1 MTRPPDGVF
10 GTAAALALVAT
21 TQVNAQGALP
31 QGEGRDIVAV
41 ACTQCHVLTPILG
54 WPRGTDRL
62 AKARSQHVLRGAQLS
77 PSEAE
82 TVIRYLA
89 ANFGPGAAPP
99 GKVAVALPA
108 GAGKELVETRCT
120 LCHDLERVAV
130 VKRPRQHWPA
140 IVANMVARG
149 ATATPSEAGTIA
161 TYLAAQFGATDQCRR
176 LKFLHHLQQ
185 ARLGPSIEKRH

>member
-1 MTRPPDGVF
+1 MRPLGTF
-10 GTAAALALVAT
+10 GAAAALALVAI
-21 TQVNAQGALP
+21 TQADAQGALP

-54 WPRGTDRL
+54 GREGPAGWR
-62 AKARSQHVLRGAQLS
+62 KHVHNMVLRGAQLT

-99 GKVAVALPA
+99 SKVAVPLPA

-120 LCHDLERVAV
+120 VCHDLERVAV

-149 ATATPSEAGTIA
+149 ATATPDEAGTIA
-161 TYLAAQFGATDQCRR
+161 TYLAAQFGSD
-176 LKFLHHLQQ
+176 
-185 ARLGPSIEKRH
+185 

>member
-1 MTRPPDGVF
+1 MTRLGVF
-10 GTAAALALVAT
+10 GTAAVLALVAT
-21 TQVNAQGALP
+21 TQANAQGPLP
-31 QGEGRDIVAV
+31 QGEGRDLVAV
-41 ACTQCHVLTPILG
+41 ACTQCHALAPILAGREGPAG
-54 WPRGTDRL
+54 WKR
-62 AKARSQHVLRGAQLS
+62 HVHNMVLRGAQLS
-77 PSEAE
+77 PSESE

-99 GKVAVALPA
+99 GKVAVTLPA

-149 ATATPSEAGTIA
+149 ATATPEEAGTIA
-161 TYLAAQFGATDQCRR
+161 TYLAAQFGSD
-176 LKFLHHLQQ
+176 
-185 ARLGPSIEKRH
+185 

>member
-1 MTRPPDGVF
+1 MKRLRLF
-10 GTAAALALVAT
+10 AAAAALAFVAT
-21 TQVNAQGALP
+21 TQANAQGALP

-41 ACTQCHVLTPILG
+41 ACTQCHALTPILTGREGAAG
-54 WPRGTDRL
+54 W
-62 AKARSQHVLRGAQLS
+62 KKHVHNMVLRGAQVS
-77 PSEAE
+77 PAEAY

-99 GKVAVALPA
+99 GKLAVTLPT
-108 GAGKELVETRCT
+108 GAGKELVEARCT

-149 ATATPSEAGTIA
+149 ATATPEEAGTIA
-161 TYLAAQFGATDQCRR
+161 TYLAAQF
-176 LKFLHHLQQ
+176 
-185 ARLGPSIEKRH
+185 

>member
-1 MTRPPDGVF
+1 MTRLGVF

-21 TQVNAQGALP
+21 TQANAQGALP
-31 QGEGRDIVAV
+31 QGEGRDLVAV
-41 ACTQCHVLTPILG
+41 ACTQCHALAPILAGREGPAG
-54 WPRGTDRL
+54 WKR
-62 AKARSQHVLRGAQLS
+62 HVHNMVLRGAQLS
-77 PSEAE
+77 PSESE

-99 GKVAVALPA
+99 GKVAVTLPA

-149 ATATPSEAGTIA
+149 ATATPEEAGTIA
-161 TYLAAQFGATDQCRR
+161 TYLAAQFGSD
-176 LKFLHHLQQ
+176 
-185 ARLGPSIEKRH
+185 

>member
-1 MTRPPDGVF
+1 MTRLGVF

-21 TQVNAQGALP
+21 TQANAQGPLP

-41 ACTQCHVLTPILG
+41 ACTQCHALAPILAGREGPAG
-54 WPRGTDRL
+54 WKR
-62 AKARSQHVLRGAQLS
+62 HVHNMVLRGAQLS
-77 PSEAE
+77 PSESE

-99 GKVAVALPA
+99 GKVAVTLPA

-149 ATATPSEAGTIA
+149 ATATPEEAGTIA
-161 TYLAAQFGATDQCRR
+161 TYLAAQFGSD
-176 LKFLHHLQQ
+176 
-185 ARLGPSIEKRH
+185 

>member
-1 MTRPPDGVF
+1 MTHLGVF
-10 GTAAALALVAT
+10 GAAVALALAAT

-41 ACTQCHVLTPILG
+41 ACTQCHALTPILTGREGTAG
-54 WPRGTDRL
+54 WR
-62 AKARSQHVLRGAQLS
+62 KHVHNMVLRGAQLS

-82 TVIRYLA
+82 TVIRYLT
-89 ANFGPGAAPP
+89 ANFGPGAAPAS
-99 GKVAVALPA
+99 KVAVTLPA

-130 VKRPRQHWPA
+130 VKRPRVHWPA

-149 ATATPSEAGTIA
+149 ATATPEEASTIA
-161 TYLAAQFGATDQCRR
+161 TYLAAQFGSD
-176 LKFLHHLQQ
+176 
-185 ARLGPSIEKRH
+185 

>member
-1 MTRPPDGVF
+1 MTHLRVF
-10 GTAAALALVAT
+10 GAVAALALIAT
-21 TQVNAQGALP
+21 TQVHAQGALP

-41 ACTQCHVLTPILG
+41 ACTQCHALAPILAGREAATG
-54 WPRGTDRL
+54 WR
-62 AKARSQHVLRGAQLS
+62 KHVHNMVLRGAQLS

-82 TVIRYLA
+82 SVIRYLA

-99 GKVAVALPA
+99 GKVAVTLPA

-149 ATATPSEAGTIA
+149 ATATPEEAGTIA
-161 TYLAAQFGATDQCRR
+161 TYLAAQFGSD
-176 LKFLHHLQQ
+176 
-185 ARLGPSIEKRH
+185 

>member
-1 MTRPPDGVF
+1 MTRLGVF
-10 GTAAALALVAT
+10 GAAAALALAAT
-21 TQVNAQGALP
+21 TQVHAQGALP
-31 QGEGRDIVAV
+31 QGEGRDLVAV
-41 ACTQCHVLTPILG
+41 ACTQCHALAPILVGREGPSG
-54 WPRGTDRL
+54 WKR
-62 AKARSQHVLRGAQLS
+62 HVHNMVLRGAQLS

-99 GKVAVALPA
+99 GKVAVTLPA

-140 IVANMVARG
+140 IVANMVDRG
-149 ATATPSEAGTIA
+149 ATATPEEARTIA
-161 TYLAAQFGATDQCRR
+161 TYLAAQFGSD
-176 LKFLHHLQQ
+176 
-185 ARLGPSIEKRH
+185 

>member
-1 MTRPPDGVF
+1 MTRLGVF

-21 TQVNAQGALP
+21 TQANAQGPLP

-41 ACTQCHVLTPILG
+41 ACTQCHALTPILAGREGPTG
-54 WPRGTDRL
+54 WR
-62 AKARSQHVLRGAQLS
+62 KHVHNMVLRGAQLS
-77 PSEAE
+77 PTEAE

-99 GKVAVALPA
+99 GKVAVTLPA

-140 IVANMVARG
+140 IVANMVGRG
-149 ATATPSEAGTIA
+149 ATATPEEAGTIA
-161 TYLAAQFGATDQCRR
+161 TYLAAQFGSD
-176 LKFLHHLQQ
+176 
-185 ARLGPSIEKRH
+185 

>member
-1 MTRPPDGVF
+1 MRHLGTF
-10 GTAAALALVAT
+10 GAAAALALVAI
-21 TQVNAQGALP
+21 TQADAQGALP

-54 WPRGTDRL
+54 GREGPAGWR
-62 AKARSQHVLRGAQLS
+62 KHVHNMVLRGAQLT

-99 GKVAVALPA
+99 SKVAVTLPA

-120 LCHDLERVAV
+120 VCHDLERVAV

-149 ATATPSEAGTIA
+149 ATATPDEAGTIA
-161 TYLAAQFGATDQCRR
+161 TYLAAQFGSD
-176 LKFLHHLQQ
+176 
-185 ARLGPSIEKRH
+185 

>member
-1 MTRPPDGVF
+1 MTRLGVF
-10 GTAAALALVAT
+10 GAAAALALVAT
-21 TQVNAQGALP
+21 TQINAQGALP

-41 ACTQCHVLTPILG
+41 ACTQRHALAPILAGREGPAG
-54 WPRGTDRL
+54 WKR
-62 AKARSQHVLRGAQLS
+62 HVHNMVLRGAQLS
-77 PSEAE
+77 PSESE

-99 GKVAVALPA
+99 GKVAVTLPT

-149 ATATPSEAGTIA
+149 ATATPEEAGTIA
-161 TYLAAQFGATDQCRR
+161 TYLAAQFGSD
-176 LKFLHHLQQ
+176 
-185 ARLGPSIEKRH
+185 

>member
-1 MTRPPDGVF
+1 MKRLAAF
-10 GTAAALALVAT
+10 CAAALLALVAT
-21 TQVNAQGALP
+21 TQVSAQGTLP

-41 ACTQCHVLTPILG
+41 ACTQCHVLTPILSGREGPAG
-54 WPRGTDRL
+54 WR
-62 AKARSQHVLRGAQLS
+62 KHVHNMVLRGAQLS
-77 PSEAE
+77 PAEAE

-99 GKVAVALPA
+99 GKVAVTLPA

-149 ATATPSEAGTIA
+149 ATATPEEAGTIA
-161 TYLAAQFGATDQCRR
+161 AYLAAQFGSD
-176 LKFLHHLQQ
+176 
-185 ARLGPSIEKRH
+185 

>member
-1 MTRPPDGVF
+1 MTRLGVF

-21 TQVNAQGALP
+21 TQANAQGPLP

-41 ACTQCHVLTPILG
+41 ACTQCHALAPILAGREGPAG
-54 WPRGTDRL
+54 WKR
-62 AKARSQHVLRGAQLS
+62 HVHNMVLRGAQLS
-77 PSEAE
+77 PTEAE

-89 ANFGPGAAPP
+89 ANFGPGVAQP
-99 GKVAVALPA
+99 GKVAVTLPA

-149 ATATPSEAGTIA
+149 ATATPEEAGTIA
-161 TYLAAQFGATDQCRR
+161 TYLAAQFGSD
-176 LKFLHHLQQ
+176 
-185 ARLGPSIEKRH
+185 

>member
-1 MTRPPDGVF
+1 MTRLGVF
-10 GTAAALALVAT
+10 GTAAALALAAT
-21 TQVNAQGALP
+21 TQVNAQGTLP

-41 ACTQCHVLTPILG
+41 ACTQCHALTPILAGREGPAG
-54 WPRGTDRL
+54 WR
-62 AKARSQHVLRGAQLS
+62 KHVHNMVLRGAQLS

-99 GKVAVALPA
+99 GKVAVTPPA
-108 GAGKELVETRCT
+108 GAGQELVETRCP
-120 LCHDLERVAV
+120 LCPDLERVAM

-149 ATATPSEAGTIA
+149 ATATPEEAGTIA
-161 TYLAAQFGATDQCRR
+161 TYLAAQFGSD
-176 LKFLHHLQQ
+176 
-185 ARLGPSIEKRH
+185 

>member
-1 MTRPPDGVF
+1 MTRLAVF
-10 GTAAALALVAT
+10 GAAAALALVAT

-41 ACTQCHVLTPILG
+41 ACTQCHALTPILG
-54 WPRGTDRL
+54 GREGPAGWR
-62 AKARSQHVLRGAQLS
+62 KHVHNMVLRGAQLS

-82 TVIRYLA
+82 TVIRYLS
-89 ANFGPGAAPP
+89 ANFGPGAAAP
-99 GKVAVALPA
+99 GRVAITLPA
-108 GAGKELVETRCT
+108 GAGKDLVETRCT

-149 ATATPSEAGTIA
+149 ATATPDEATTIA
-161 TYLAAQFGATDQCRR
+161 TYLAAQFGSD
-176 LKFLHHLQQ
+176 
-185 ARLGPSIEKRH
+185 